1 MNLRLLPVTGSKSN
15 AGPSSQRYPPF
26 TQIRVPPPPQIP
38 SLVVPPA
45 FTVMSTSYLLFIP
58 AALLFGSTASYTI
71 DKVESANFLF
81 PVAIYAAMIPYL
93 VVSIVDMI
101 GVSAV
106 GCTRNSGCCDP
117 VY

>member
-1 MNLRLLPVTGSKSN
+1 MQVKN
-15 AGPSSQRYPPF
+15 PSPAA
-26 TQIRVPPPPQIP
+26 PQIP
-38 SLVVPPA
+38 SLTLPPA

-101 GVSAV
+101 GVS
-106 GCTRNSGCCDP
+106 CWST
-117 VY
+117 

>member
-1 MNLRLLPVTGSKSN
+1 
-15 AGPSSQRYPPF
+15 
-26 TQIRVPPPPQIP
+26 
-38 SLVVPPA
+38 
-45 FTVMSTSYLLFIP
+45 MSTSYLLFIP

-106 GCTRNSGCCDP
+106 GCTMKSGYCDP
-117 VY
+117 VF

>member
-1 MNLRLLPVTGSKSN
+1 
-15 AGPSSQRYPPF
+15 
-26 TQIRVPPPPQIP
+26 
-38 SLVVPPA
+38 
-45 FTVMSTSYLLFIP
+45 MSTSYLLFIP

-101 GVSAV
+101 GVSANQGMPFGDCLLLSALLHRAGSAAGHTV
-106 GCTRNSGCCDP
+106 EQ
-117 VY
+117 

>member
-1 MNLRLLPVTGSKSN
+1 
-15 AGPSSQRYPPF
+15 
-26 TQIRVPPPPQIP
+26 
-38 SLVVPPA
+38 
-45 FTVMSTSYLLFIP
+45 MSTSYLLFIP

-101 GVSAV
+101 GVSANNALV
-106 GCTRNSGCCDP
+106 VHILYVQPLVRMLLIKPWTTSTG
-117 VY
+117 

>member
-1 MNLRLLPVTGSKSN
+1 
-15 AGPSSQRYPPF
+15 
-26 TQIRVPPPPQIP
+26 
-38 SLVVPPA
+38 
-45 FTVMSTSYLLFIP
+45 MSTSYLLFIP

-101 GVSAV
+101 GVSCWSTALGV
-106 GCTRNSGCCDP
+106 LQ
-117 VY
+117 